1 MTSIG
6 VLGAGSWGTAIALLL
21 ARNGH
26 STVLWAHNPAHI
38 YEIKQTRCNNRYL
51 PGITLPENLRFDAD
65 LATAIRNVDIIVI
78 AVPSHAFLATLE
90 YIKPHL
96 GTNTHI
102 AWATKGL
109 EPASGRLLHETVYD
123 KLGCETPIAVVSG
136 PTFAM
141 EVAKNLPT
149 AITVASPSPEFA
161 ASMAKVFHNQRFRVY
176 TSDDIIGVQ
185 LGGAVK
191 NVLAVATGAADGL
204 GFGANTRA
212 ALVTRGLTELIRLGL
227 SMEAKQETLMGL
239 AGLGDIV
246 LTCTD
251 NQSRNRRLGLGLGQG
266 KSITQILDEIGQE
279 VEGVSAAREIYRL
292 ANKLHLDM
300 PITEQVYKVLYE
312 KLTPTSAVQNL
323 LIREQKKERFK

>member
-1 MTSIG
+1 MTSIS

-38 YEIKQTRCNNRYL
+38 TEIKHARCNNRYL
-51 PGITLPENLRFDAD
+51 PGIELPETLRYDTD
-65 LATAIRNVDIIVI
+65 LAAAIRDVDIIVI
-78 AVPSHAFLATLE
+78 AVPSHAFLNTLGN
-90 YIKPHL
+90 IKPHL
-96 GTNTHI
+96 TANIPI

-109 EPASGRLLHETVYD
+109 EPTSGHLLHESVYNT
-123 KLGCETPIAVVSG
+123 LGKQTPVAVISG

-149 AITVASPSPEFA
+149 AITVASPESDFA
-161 ASMAKVFHNQRFRVY
+161 NSIAKVLHNQRFRVY
-176 TSDDIIGVQ
+176 TSDDIVGVQ

-191 NVLAVATGAADGL
+191 NVLAIATGAADGL

-212 ALVTRGLTELIRLGL
+212 ALVTRGLAELIRLGL
-227 SMEAKQETLMGL
+227 SMNAKQETLMGL

-266 KSITQILDEIGQE
+266 KSIPEIIDEIGQE
-279 VEGVSAAREIYRL
+279 VEGVSAAREIYQL
-292 ANKLHLDM
+292 ANKLQIEM

-312 KLTPTSAVQNL
+312 NLAPTAAVQNL
-323 LIREQKKERFK
+323 QIREQKTERFE